1 MSGLKECNALKLNLK
16 VEINDEDLLESVRFH
31 REVNKDAKAAS
42 KIDGL
47 NELFGMVLVR
57 LVNLRHE
64 TMKEPNNHS
73 GKDIRKSIDDFI
85 DNIKETIE
93 DFKEEQ

>member
-1 MSGLKECNALKLNLK
+1 MKLNLK
-16 VEINDEDLLESVRFH
+16 IEINDEDLLEDVGFH
-31 REVNKDAKAAS
+31 SEVNKDAKAAS
-42 KIDGL
+42 KIDSL
-47 NELFGMVLVR
+47 NEMFGMVLVR

-64 TMKEPNNHS
+64 TMEDPNNCS

>member
-1 MSGLKECNALKLNLK
+1 MKLNLK
-16 VEINDEDLLESVRFH
+16 IEINDEDLLEDVGFH
-31 REVNKDAKAAS
+31 REANKDAKAAS
-42 KIDGL
+42 KIDSL

-57 LVNLRHE
+57 LANLRHE
-64 TMKEPNNHS
+64 TMEDSENCS
-73 GKDIRKSIDDFI
+73 GKDIRKSIEDFI

>member
-1 MSGLKECNALKLNLK
+1 MKLNLK
-16 VEINDEDLLESVRFH
+16 IEINDEDLLEDVGFH

-42 KIDGL
+42 KIDSL

-64 TMKEPNNHS
+64 TMEDLNNCS

>member
-1 MSGLKECNALKLNLK
+1 MKLNLK
-16 VEINDEDLLESVRFH
+16 IEINDEDLLEDVGFH

-57 LVNLRHE
+57 LANLRHE
-64 TMKEPNNHS
+64 TMEDPENCS
-73 GKDIRKSIDDFI
+73 GKDIRKSIDDFMN
-85 DNIKETIE
+85 NIKEAIE
-93 DFKEEQ
+93 DFEEEQKNDK

>member
-1 MSGLKECNALKLNLK
+1 MKLNLK
-16 VEINDEDLLESVRFH
+16 IEINDEDLLEDVGFY
-31 REVNKDAKAAS
+31 REANKDAKAAC
-42 KIDGL
+42 KIDSL

-64 TMKEPNNHS
+64 TMEDPGNCS

-93 DFKEEQ
+93 DFEEIKND

>member
-1 MSGLKECNALKLNLK
+1 MKLNLK
-16 VEINDEDLLESVRFH
+16 IEINDEDLLEDVGFH

-42 KIDGL
+42 KIDSL

-64 TMKEPNNHS
+64 TMEDPDNCN
-73 GKDIRKSIDDFI
+73 GKDIRKSIDDFM
-85 DNIKETIE
+85 DSIKETIE
-93 DFKEEQ
+93 DFEEEQ

>member
-1 MSGLKECNALKLNLK
+1 MKLNLNI
-16 VEINDEDLLESVRFH
+16 EINDEDLLEDVGFH

-42 KIDGL
+42 KIDSL

-64 TMKEPNNHS
+64 TMEDPDNCS
-73 GKDIRKSIDDFI
+73 GKDIRKSIEDFM
-85 DNIKETIE
+85 DNIKEAIE
-93 DFKEEQ
+93 NFEEEQ